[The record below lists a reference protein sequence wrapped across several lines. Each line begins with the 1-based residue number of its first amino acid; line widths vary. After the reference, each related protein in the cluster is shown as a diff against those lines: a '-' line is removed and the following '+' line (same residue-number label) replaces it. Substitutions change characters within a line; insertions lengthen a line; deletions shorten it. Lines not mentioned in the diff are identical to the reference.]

1 MSQSQYIRGS
11 LFKSCSIVFPFFYV
25 INKGTNNE
33 VIRMIPEQ
41 GLEQEVNF
49 RVFLEKVQSPL
60 YQKIQN
66 ILKVMKLQY
75 RCCLY
80 ST

>member
-1 MSQSQYIRGS
+1 MYF
-11 LFKSCSIVFPFFYV
+11 LHMDFPFLFV

-33 VIRMIPEQ
+33 VIRMISEQ

-60 YQKIQN
+60 YRKIQN